1 MTTAKSMCAQILLHR
16 YRGLSL
22 RRVGLL
28 RASILADYL
37 RDRARFSREYR
48 ADMTRLRSMRNSRAD
63 AECLIIGGG
72 PSSKNLSPDKVC
84 RAQKAGV
91 EVWAFNM
98 YCDSELA
105 QHVVPDMYLL
115 SDPAFFVS
123 PEQMRADVNRT
134 WEFITHHEIPYI
146 VPTGR
151 SGYAGHPPAHVVN
164 GLSLVGWSRNIDPT
178 RPRGYSN
185 MVAMSSLAVTLHLGY
200 SRIFLSGFDNTI
212 YRNIYRDRAGVIRYD
227 SGTHHYPTTDL
238 DIVGATAEGN
248 IYLDGVPAI
257 FEAVGRIFWE
267 YRLFQS
273 ERVVN
278 LDQVSLVDAFSP
290 ASDAEVERFWLET

>member
-1 MTTAKSMCAQILLHR
+1 MCAHLLLHR

-22 RRVGLL
+22 RRLGLL

-37 RDRARFSREYR
+37 RDRARFGREHG
-48 ADMTRLRSMRNSRAD
+48 ADMARLRSMRNSRAD
-63 AECLIIGGG
+63 AECLIVGGG
-72 PSSKNLSPDKVC
+72 PSSKNLSPDKVR
-84 RAQKAGV
+84 RAQTAGV

-105 QHVVPDMYLL
+105 RHVVPDMYLI

-123 PEQMRADVNRT
+123 PGQLRADVTRA
-134 WEFITHHEIPYI
+134 WEYIADHEIPYI

-151 SGYAGHPPAHVVN
+151 SGHVARPAVYMVN
-164 GLSLVGWSRNIDPT
+164 GLSLIGWSRNIDPT

-185 MVAMSSLAVTLHLGY
+185 MVAMSSLAVTLHLGF
-200 SRIFLSGFDNTI
+200 SRIFLSGFDNTM
-212 YRNIYRDRAGVIRYD
+212 YRHIYRDRAGVLRYGSD
-227 SGTHHYPTTDL
+227 THHYPTSDL
-238 DIVGATAEGN
+238 DVVGASADGN
-248 IYLDGVPAI
+248 VYLDGVPAI
-257 FEAVGRIFWE
+257 FETVGRIFWE

-278 LDQVSLVDAFSP
+278 LDQVSLVDAFAP
-290 ASDAEVERFWLET
+290 ASDAEVKRFWSEM

>member
-1 MTTAKSMCAQILLHR
+1 MTPTTPMCAHLLLHR

-28 RASILADYL
+28 RARILADYL
-37 RDRARFSREYR
+37 RNRARFSREYG
-48 ADMTRLRSMRNSRAD
+48 ADMARLRSMRNSRAD
-63 AECLIIGGG
+63 TECLIVGGG
-72 PSSKNLSPDKVC
+72 PSSKNLSPDKVR
-84 RAQKAGV
+84 RAQEAGV
-91 EVWAFNM
+91 EVWVFNM

-105 QHVVPDMYLL
+105 RHVVPDMYLV

-123 PEQMRADVNRT
+123 PGHLRAGVKRA
-134 WEFITHHEIPYI
+134 WEFIADHEIPYI

-151 SGYAGHPPAHVVN
+151 SGQAGRPPVYLVN
-164 GLSLVGWSRNIDPT
+164 GLSLIGWSRNIDPT

-200 SRIFLSGFDNTI
+200 SRIFLSGFDNTM
-212 YRNIYRDRAGVIRYD
+212 YRNIYRDRAGVLRYG
-227 SGTHHYPTTDL
+227 SGTHHYPTTEL
-238 DIVGATAEGN
+238 DIVGASADGN

-257 FEAVGRIFWE
+257 FETVGRIFWE

-278 LDQVSLVDAFSP
+278 LDQVSLVDAFRP
-290 ASDAEVERFWLET
+290 ASDAEVERFWSKT